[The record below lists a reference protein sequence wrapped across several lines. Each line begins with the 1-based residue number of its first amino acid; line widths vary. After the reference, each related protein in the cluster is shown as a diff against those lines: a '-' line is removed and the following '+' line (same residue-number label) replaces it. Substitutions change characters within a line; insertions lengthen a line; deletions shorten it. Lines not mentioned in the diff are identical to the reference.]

1 MNGFDKTFPL
11 AFYNSFVKIELNCD
25 KKNMR
30 KRISNTQGFQKKMLP
45 NLTLSN

>member
-11 AFYNSFVKIELNCD
+11 AFYNSFVKIELSCD
-25 KKNMR
+25 KKNMI
-30 KRISNTQGFQKKMLP
+30 ISNTQGFQKKMLP